1 MWAPAG
7 VYLILAESLVRG
19 VILLACGALVVSTID
34 NVLKTYLIS
43 GRTQLPPLILFF
55 ALLGGLRAYGV
66 LGVFVGPLLLALVID
81 GVALYRDISA
91 ERRPVIAAS
100 S

>member
-1 MWAPAG
+1 
-7 VYLILAESLVRG
+7 VYLILAESVVRG

-55 ALLGGLRAYGV
+55 ALLGGLRVYGV

-91 ERRPVIAAS
+91 KRKPVIAPS
-100 S
+100 P

>member
-1 MWAPAG
+1 VWGPAG
-7 VYLILAESLVRG
+7 AYLILAESLVRG
-19 VILLACGALVVSTID
+19 VILLACGALIVSTID
-34 NVLKTYLIS
+34 NVLKAYLIS

-55 ALLGGLRAYGV
+55 ALLGGIRAYGV

-81 GVALYRDISA
+81 GVALYRDIKA
-91 ERRPVIAAS
+91 EGRRVVPAS